1 MNKENII
8 LIGMPGSGKSTCGVL
23 AAKALLKNFF
33 DTDLLFQGLE
43 EKRLQDIID
52 DDGIEY
58 FLSAEERA
66 ILSLDINATVV
77 ATGGSVVYS
86 DKSMEH
92 LKKSGKVIYLHLSYD
107 TMVDRIKNITTRGVV
122 VKEGDS
128 LEDMYN
134 ERLPMYQKWADVVIN
149 CDNNTVEQ
157 TVEKIVR
164 QAATAKKNLD
174 LLNAKWYDSKNILIL
189 YCKYMGGCY
198 ERIQ

>member
-66 ILSLDINATVV
+66 VLSLDINATVV

-157 TVEKIVR
+157 TVEKIVK
-164 QAATAKKNLD
+164 ASSDCEKK
-174 LLNAKWYDSKNILIL
+174 S
-189 YCKYMGGCY
+189 
-198 ERIQ
+198 

>member
-122 VKEGDS
+122 VKDGDS

-134 ERLPMYQKWADVVIN
+134 ERLPMYQKWADIVIN

-157 TVEKIVR
+157 TVEKIVK
-164 QAATAKKNLD
+164 ASSDCEKK
-174 LLNAKWYDSKNILIL
+174 S
-189 YCKYMGGCY
+189 
-198 ERIQ
+198 

>member
-92 LKKSGKVIYLHLSYD
+92 LKKNGKVIYLHLSYD

-157 TVEKIVR
+157 TVEKIVK
-164 QAATAKKNLD
+164 ASSDCEKK
-174 LLNAKWYDSKNILIL
+174 S
-189 YCKYMGGCY
+189 
-198 ERIQ
+198 

>member
-23 AAKALLKNFF
+23 TAKALLKNFF

-66 ILSLDINATVV
+66 ILSLDISATVV

-157 TVEKIVR
+157 TVEKIVK
-164 QAATAKKNLD
+164 ASSDCEKK
-174 LLNAKWYDSKNILIL
+174 S
-189 YCKYMGGCY
+189 
-198 ERIQ
+198 

>member
-92 LKKSGKVIYLHLSYD
+92 LKKSGKIIYLHLSYN

-157 TVEKIVR
+157 TVEKIVK
-164 QAATAKKNLD
+164 ASSDCEKK
-174 LLNAKWYDSKNILIL
+174 S
-189 YCKYMGGCY
+189 
-198 ERIQ
+198 

>member
-43 EKRLQDIID
+43 EKKLQDIID

-92 LKKSGKVIYLHLSYD
+92 LKKSGKIIYLHLSYD

-157 TVEKIVR
+157 TVEKIVK
-164 QAATAKKNLD
+164 ASSDCEKK
-174 LLNAKWYDSKNILIL
+174 S
-189 YCKYMGGCY
+189 
-198 ERIQ
+198 

>member
-128 LEDMYN
+128 LEDMYD

-157 TVEKIVR
+157 TVEKIVK
-164 QAATAKKNLD
+164 ASSDCEKK
-174 LLNAKWYDSKNILIL
+174 S
-189 YCKYMGGCY
+189 
-198 ERIQ
+198 